1 MALMSKEMAEKT
13 NKLRIGVMISGGGT
27 TVLNLLDEIDA
38 GRLDGE
44 IVVAIA
50 SRPCEGIDRLAK
62 RGLDVTVISSKG
74 LGDTERYSSA
84 IAARLD
90 SAGVDLVC
98 LAGFLS
104 FWQIPPR
111 YEGKVMNIHP
121 ALLPAFGGT
130 GMYGHFVHEA
140 VLAAGSKVSGCTVHF
155 GTNEYDAGP
164 IIVQREV
171 PVLPGDDA
179 KTLASRVFT
188 AEQEAYPEAIRLF
201 AEGRLEIRENA
212 VHILD
217 RP

>member
-1 MALMSKEMAEKT
+1 
-13 NKLRIGVMISGGGT
+13 
-27 TVLNLLDEIDA
+27 
-38 GRLDGE
+38 
-44 IVVAIA
+44 
-50 SRPCEGIDRLAK
+50 
-62 RGLDVTVISSKG
+62 
-74 LGDTERYSSA
+74 
-84 IAARLD
+84 
-90 SAGVDLVC
+90 
-98 LAGFLS
+98 
-104 FWQIPPR
+104 
-111 YEGKVMNIHP
+111 MNIHP

-140 VLAAGSKVSGCTVHF
+140 VIAAGSKVSGCTVHF

-179 KTLASRVFT
+179 ETLASRVFT

>member
-1 MALMSKEMAEKT
+1 MVKIAEKT
-13 NKLRIGVMISGGGT
+13 NKLRIGVLISGGGT

-38 GRLDGE
+38 GRLDAE

-50 SRPCEGIDRLAK
+50 SRPCKGVDRLAK
-62 RGLDVTVISSKG
+62 RGLAVTVISPKET
-74 LGDTERYSSA
+74 GDIESYSSA
-84 IAARLD
+84 IAERLD
-90 SAGVDLVC
+90 TAGVGLVC

-111 YEGKVMNIHP
+111 YEHKVMNIHP
-121 ALLPAFGGT
+121 ALLPAFGGQ

-140 VLAAGSKVSGCTVHF
+140 VLAAGAKVSGCTVHF

-164 IIVQREV
+164 IIVQKEV

-179 KTLASRVFT
+179 ETLARRVFT

-201 AEGRLEIRENA
+201 AAGRLELRGNA

-217 RP
+217 QP

>member
-1 MALMSKEMAEKT
+1 MAEKSH
-13 NKLRIGVMISGGGT
+13 KLRIGVLISGGGT
-27 TVLNLLDEIDA
+27 TVLNLLDKIDA
-38 GRLDGE
+38 GQLDGE

-50 SRPCEGIDRLAK
+50 SRPCKGIDRLTR
-62 RGLDVTVISSKG
+62 RGLAVSVISPKVIG
-74 LGDTERYSSA
+74 NPQAYSSA
-84 IAARLD
+84 IAKRLD
-90 SAGVDLVC
+90 EAEVGLVC

-121 ALLPAFGGT
+121 ALLPEFGGQ

-164 IIVQREV
+164 IILQKSV
-171 PVLPGDDA
+171 PVLPGDNA
-179 KTLASRVFT
+179 ETLAGRVFS

-201 AEGRLEIRENA
+201 AAGLLEIHGN
-212 VHILD
+212 VVQILD
-217 RP
+217 HS